1 MASIEIK
8 EIQEEEVIEYSKIS
22 QLIRYGLEKSYV
34 TIQDILKVFPDAE
47 NDMDKLEEAF
57 AALAGAGILF
67 VEDSDNENQPT
78 DVELDEEEK
87 DQFLNSSD
95 PDEDDL
101 KNISSDDTVGLYLKE
116 VSRVPLLTAEEEIIL
131 SQSMERGRMARKELA
146 AANINKKRRKEL
158 LHLIEKG
165 WGARDHLIEANSR
178 LVISVAKKYMHR
190 GVPFLDL
197 IQEGNIGL
205 MRATKKFD
213 YRRGFKF
220 STYATW
226 WIRQAISRSVADHGR
241 TIRVPVHMGDQIS
254 KYMRTLNQLKQSLHR
269 EPTNKEVSELLG
281 VPVDKIQYLKKVA
294 RRPIS
299 FETPIGHDGDTVLGD
314 FLNDDDTPAPEET
327 ATANLLREHLDE
339 VIAVLPP
346 REARVI
352 QLRYGLREGR
362 PLTLEELGQKLGVTR
377 ERVRQIGAQ
386 ALRRLQRP
394 SIQRKLRDYLD

>member
-78 DVELDEEEK
+78 DVELDEEVK

-362 PLTLEELGQKLGVTR
+362 PLTLEELGQRLGVTR